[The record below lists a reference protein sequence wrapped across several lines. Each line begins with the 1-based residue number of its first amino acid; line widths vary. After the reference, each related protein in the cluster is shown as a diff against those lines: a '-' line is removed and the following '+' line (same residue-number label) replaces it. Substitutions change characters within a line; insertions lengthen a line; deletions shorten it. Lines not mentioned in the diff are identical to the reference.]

1 MFRMMVV
8 LVVAAVLC
16 AGCGKGNDTS
26 GGANRPKATLQLN
39 WKPEPQFGGFYAAEV
54 DDIYARH
61 GLDVT
66 ITAGGAGA
74 PTVDMIGAGTVPFA
88 IVSADEIIRA
98 RAMGNLVVALF
109 AVYQTNPQGIM
120 TRASRGF
127 KTLAD
132 VFTHPGILAM
142 ERGLPYSD
150 FLQKKYG
157 FGKLKIVPSPFGDLS
172 LYRTEKNYAM
182 QCFVTSEPLAAKKTG
197 IEPQTFLIAD
207 SGYNPYTTVL
217 ATSESYLKANPEIVK
232 SMIDAAREGW
242 QSYLADPTK
251 SERIHGPAQSDDGR
265 PDVQGQRRGSETA
278 DRERRHKAVGS
289 RSDDSR
295 PLADAGAAAC
305 RPKSNQQAGGCTG
318 KLFGFIEG
326 KVISVTLESR
336 RLSSAFTWILNCA
349 KSWCCVRAA
358 RSSHKEEVNDGYGK
372 FKTPVLRSI
381 PNHFFSLA
389 YR

>member
-1 MFRMMVV
+1 MFGTIVV
-8 LVVAAVLC
+8 GIVAAALC
-16 AGCGKGNDTS
+16 AGCGKGNDTT
-26 GGANRPKATLQLN
+26 GGTNHQKVTLQLN

-88 IVSADEIIRA
+88 IVSADEIVRA
-98 RAMGNLVVALF
+98 RVIGNLVVALF

-172 LYRTEKNYAM
+172 LYRTDENYAM

-217 ATSESYLKANPEIVK
+217 ATSESYLKANPQIVK
-232 SMIDAAREGW
+232 SMVDAVREGW
-242 QSYLADPTK
+242 QAYLTNPAKANEYMGRLNPTMD
-251 SERIHGPAQSDDGR
+251 AQ
-265 PDVQGQRRGSETA
+265 TF
-278 DRERRHKAVGS
+278 K
-289 RSDDSR
+289 DS
-295 PLADAGAAAC
+295 AAAQKPLIESADTK
-305 RPKSNQQAGGCTG
+305 RLGLGAMMLDRWQTLVQQLVELRVIDKPVDAKASFLDLSKG
-318 KLFGFIEG
+318 K
-326 KVISVTLESR
+326 
-336 RLSSAFTWILNCA
+336 
-349 KSWCCVRAA
+349 
-358 RSSHKEEVNDGYGK
+358 
-372 FKTPVLRSI
+372 
-381 PNHFFSLA
+381 
-389 YR
+389 

>member
-1 MFRMMVV
+1 MFRTI
-8 LVVAAVLC
+8 VVAIVTAALC

-26 GGANRPKATLQLN
+26 GGANRPKVTLQLN

-88 IVSADEIIRA
+88 IVSADEIVRA
-98 RAMGNLVVALF
+98 RAIGNLVVALF

-150 FLQKKYG
+150 FLRKKYS

-172 LYRTEKNYAM
+172 LYRTEENYAM

-217 ATSESYLKANPEIVK
+217 ATSESYLKANPQIVK
-232 SMIDAAREGW
+232 LMIDAVREGW
-242 QSYLADPTK
+242 QAYLTNPAKANEYMGRLNPTMD
-251 SERIHGPAQSDDGR
+251 AQ
-265 PDVQGQRRGSETA
+265 TF
-278 DRERRHKAVGS
+278 K
-289 RSDDSR
+289 DS
-295 PLADAGAAAC
+295 AAAQKPLIESADTKQLGLGAMTLD
-305 RPKSNQQAGGCTG
+305 RWQTLVQQIVE
-318 KLFGFIEG
+318 LR
-326 KVISVTLESR
+326 VIDKPVDAQASFLD
-336 RLSSAFTWILNCA
+336 LS
-349 KSWCCVRAA
+349 
-358 RSSHKEEVNDGYGK
+358 KEK
-372 FKTPVLRSI
+372 
-381 PNHFFSLA
+381 
-389 YR
+389 

>member
-1 MFRMMVV
+1 MFGTIVV
-8 LVVAAVLC
+8 GIVAAALC

-26 GGANRPKATLQLN
+26 GGANRPKVTLQLN

-66 ITAGGAGA
+66 ITAGGSGA

-88 IVSADEIIRA
+88 IVSADEIVRVRA
-98 RAMGNLVVALF
+98 IGNLVIALF

-172 LYRTEKNYAM
+172 LYRTDENYAM

-217 ATSESYLKANPEIVK
+217 ATSESYLKANPQIVK
-232 SMIDAAREGW
+232 SMVDAVREGW
-242 QSYLADPTK
+242 QAYLTNPAKANEYMGRLNPTMD
-251 SERIHGPAQSDDGR
+251 AQ
-265 PDVQGQRRGSETA
+265 TF
-278 DRERRHKAVGS
+278 K
-289 RSDDSR
+289 DS
-295 PLADAGAAAC
+295 AAAQKPLIESADTK
-305 RPKSNQQAGGCTG
+305 RLGLGAMMLDRWQTLVQQLVELRVIDKPVDAKASFLDLSKG
-318 KLFGFIEG
+318 K
-326 KVISVTLESR
+326 
-336 RLSSAFTWILNCA
+336 
-349 KSWCCVRAA
+349 
-358 RSSHKEEVNDGYGK
+358 
-372 FKTPVLRSI
+372 
-381 PNHFFSLA
+381 
-389 YR
+389 